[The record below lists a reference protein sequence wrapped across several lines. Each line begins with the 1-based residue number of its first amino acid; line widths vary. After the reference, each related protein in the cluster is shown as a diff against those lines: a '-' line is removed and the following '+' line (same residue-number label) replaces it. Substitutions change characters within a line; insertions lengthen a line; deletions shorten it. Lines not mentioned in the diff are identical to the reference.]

1 MYEILDQDIPPYSEL
16 DCLSINAFELN
27 RHLNSRIDV
36 SEITWS
42 QSAPK
47 TVSALHSAEQMQG
60 AGRVGVNPVVLCST
74 QNAIAGCT
82 LKAYYF
88 FDK

>member
-1 MYEILDQDIPPYSEL
+1 MILRL
-16 DCLSINAFELN
+16 DL
-27 RHLNSRIDV
+27 
-36 SEITWS
+36 
-42 QSAPK
+42 

-88 FDK
+88 F

>member
-1 MYEILDQDIPPYSEL
+1 MDLYSCRLVGWAVGLEMPVTL
-16 DCLSINAFELN
+16 VRAALQVAFAQRNPCLGFIVRSDRLCI
-27 RHLNSRIDV
+27 S
-36 SEITWS
+36 
-42 QSAPK
+42 
-47 TVSALHSAEQMQG
+47 LHSAKQMQG